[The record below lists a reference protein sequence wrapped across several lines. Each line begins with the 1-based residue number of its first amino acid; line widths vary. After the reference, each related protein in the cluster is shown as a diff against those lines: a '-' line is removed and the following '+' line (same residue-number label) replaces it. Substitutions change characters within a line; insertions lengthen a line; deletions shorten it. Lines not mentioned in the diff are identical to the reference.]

1 MFHVKYHFR
10 IAKETV
16 NGSEIR
22 TKTREEGSETE
33 IEFMTVNEKE
43 IETRTETKKGMIFM
57 EIIVMILKKILNAG
71 DIGAEMISIDTITTD
86 GNLFFLLFCILKT
99 NSSKIFNHASM

>member
-1 MFHVKYHFR
+1 MKKNGTIHVKYHFR
-10 IAKETV
+10 TGKETV

-33 IEFMTVNEKE
+33 IEFMIVNEKK
-43 IETRTETKKGMIFM
+43 IETLTETKKGMIFM

-71 DIGAEMISIDTITTD
+71 DIAAEMISIDTITTG
-86 GNLFFLLFCILKT
+86 GNLFSLLFCILK
-99 NSSKIFNHASM
+99 